1 MVQSRKTIK
10 IFIKLFYYF
19 FYTVHLWRYKNYNDY
34 STVFER
40 LRNDETNLNIKKN
53 LSKLV
58 RRRETQVC
66 LSFTY
71 WGEPQSRTESHIY
84 EMRSYALKPGSLIE
98 WGNYW

>member
-1 MVQSRKTIK
+1 MKK
-10 IFIKLFYYF
+10 
-19 FYTVHLWRYKNYNDY
+19 VHLWRYKNYDDY
-34 STVFER
+34 SLVFER
-40 LRNDETNLNIKKN
+40 LRNDEANLNIKSN
-53 LSKLV
+53 LSKLI
-58 RRRETQVC
+58 RNRDTQVC